1 MGLRLTIHRLDGT
14 AIEYHDEVPEAI
26 RKEAD
31 HAAAQAAGDPL
42 GGPTSEYVR
51 EQVITGATERL
62 RRPGDTYQGPA
73 GATWTLKRA

>member
-31 HAAAQAAGDPL
+31 HAAAQADPL

-62 RRPGDTYQGPA
+62 CRPGDTYQGPA